1 MKKLLKSLREY
12 TQLSIIT
19 PILVLLEVFLE
30 VLIPFQM
37 AKIIDVGIKN
47 NDVKYIL
54 KIGIILFIMS
64 TLALIF
70 GALAGKT
77 AAIASAGFA
86 KNLRKDAYYNLQNYS
101 FKNIDKFSVS
111 SIVTRLTTDITNI
124 QMAFMLTIRLLIRTP
139 FMIILSLFMTWKINK
154 DIAIIFVFIIPF
166 LALCLFL
173 IAKNAK
179 QLFSN
184 VFKKYDDLNK
194 TIQENVNASRVVK
207 AYVREEFEINKF
219 QKKSQN
225 VYELF
230 VKAEKLVALNS
241 PLMEFT
247 IYIAILFMLA
257 IGGKSIVFGEMQI
270 GQLSSVIV
278 YAIQILISMMMVTFV
293 FIMIIISEASRE
305 RLIEILDEKS
315 DIVNKENSINYFNKY
330 DIEFN
335 NVSFSYDNN
344 PKNLSL
350 HNINLKIEEGQTIG
364 IIGATGSSKT
374 TLVQLMSRLYDVTS
388 GELKI
393 GGINVKDY
401 NLETLRNNVAMVLQ
415 KNILFSGSITENI
428 KWGNESATFEEVKNV
443 CELAMASSFIDEFP
457 DKYETQIVQGGN
469 NVSGGQKQ
477 RLCIARTLLKK
488 PKILILDDS
497 TSAVDTKTEAIIRK
511 NLKNIFPDTTK
522 IIISQRISSIE
533 DSDLII
539 VMEDGKIESL
549 GTSKELL
556 EKSNIYKQIFESQT
570 KEGDIN
576 E

>member
-305 RLIEILDEKS
+305 RLIEILEEKS
-315 DIVNKENSINYFNKY
+315 DIVNKENSVNYFNKY

-364 IIGATGSSKT
+364 IIGATGASKT
-374 TLVQLMSRLYDVTS
+374 TLVQLISRLYDVTS

-415 KNILFSGSITENI
+415 KNILFSGSIIENI